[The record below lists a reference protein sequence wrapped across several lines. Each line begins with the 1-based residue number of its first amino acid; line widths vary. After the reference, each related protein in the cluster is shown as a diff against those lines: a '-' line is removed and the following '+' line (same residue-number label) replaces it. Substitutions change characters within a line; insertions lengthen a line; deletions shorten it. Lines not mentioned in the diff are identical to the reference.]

1 MKGNMHAASNEKHE
15 INSAYIYQRVLVY
28 KDGKWE
34 TLLMT
39 DSDLER
45 IRKRS
50 AKNPDMELQPSAID
64 KLLVWFGL

>member
-15 INSAYIYQRVLVY
+15 INSAYVYQRVLVY
-28 KDGKWE
+28 KDGAWE

-45 IRKRS
+45 IRKR
-50 AKNPDMELQPSAID
+50 ADKNEDMLLQPSLID
-64 KLLVWFGL
+64 KILAWFGL

>member
-50 AKNPDMELQPSAID
+50 SKNEDMALQPSWLD
-64 KLLVWFGL
+64 KVLVWLGF